1 MFHNGTEQ
9 ALGWSDMLPYLEEHV
24 LPLYGGVDV
33 KVKQTIAPIPAPDCS
48 VRRAGESKIRP
59 HPMCFKE
66 FEINKEFVAS
76 LNKE

>member
-9 ALGWSDMLPYLEEHV
+9 ALGRSDWLLYLEEHV

-33 KVKQTIAPIPAPDCS
+33 KVKQTIAPIPAPDCKS
-48 VRRAGESKIRP
+48 WKSKIKP